1 MMLCGGIG
9 AVLTLQNPLGKHA
22 QGTGELE
29 KMGRIKFRK
38 NSGDFTKSQFS
49 ALYARWTPEFP
60 HL

>member
-49 ALYARWTPEFP
+49 ALYAR
-60 HL
+60 